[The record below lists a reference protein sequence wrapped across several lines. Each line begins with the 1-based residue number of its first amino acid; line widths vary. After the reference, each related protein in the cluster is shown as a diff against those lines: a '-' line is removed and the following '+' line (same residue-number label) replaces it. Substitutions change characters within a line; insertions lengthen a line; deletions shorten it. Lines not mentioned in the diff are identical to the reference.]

1 MQSQAANNRQR
12 LQKLCQPGRTKITNT
27 KIIQQLILGS
37 LSCKKNA
44 RIRRQEAAC
53 RLEQACLFPHLIL
66 SNGHWAHYRK
76 QKHRPLEKPGQVL
89 QLAIGHV
96 KLLPKTLHNW
106 QQQLDKKQLEL
117 RPSNFPRSPA
127 FSANLVHPFWE
138 RSPVKYAPN

>member
-1 MQSQAANNRQR
+1 LYVIKSYLYHLYHNEIE
-12 LQKLCQPGRTKITNT
+12 LLSTKLAFNIYLPCIKQIGAEKYQNIYWTT
-27 KIIQQLILGS
+27 S
-37 LSCKKNA
+37 
-44 RIRRQEAAC
+44 
-53 RLEQACLFPHLIL
+53 EQACLFPHLIL

>member
-53 RLEQACLFPHLIL
+53 RLVFVAGLRMAPLYMCLFHHVRPSFAGLMYLCMQNAHFGCWLNVFFHCPVLFRIFVGASL
-66 SNGHWAHYRK
+66 S
-76 QKHRPLEKPGQVL
+76 L
-89 QLAIGHV
+89 QLWP
-96 KLLPKTLHNW
+96 LLVI
-106 QQQLDKKQLEL
+106 D
-117 RPSNFPRSPA
+117 
-127 FSANLVHPFWE
+127 FSGFLVVSLQGF
-138 RSPVKYAPN
+138 